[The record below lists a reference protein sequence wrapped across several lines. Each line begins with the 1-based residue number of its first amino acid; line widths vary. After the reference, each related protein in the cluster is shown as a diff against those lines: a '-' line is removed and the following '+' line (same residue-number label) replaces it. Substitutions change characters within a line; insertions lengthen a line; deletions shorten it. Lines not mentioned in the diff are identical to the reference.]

1 MQWNRNACN
10 GQASFPISNGNDAV
24 SAEDNACNV
33 LNIMSGSPLADIRYR
48 LTHYCVEMCRLVLL
62 YFLFEHIV
70 APQCTHWEP
79 WAISLICLTALSVL
93 IVFVSQFMSLH
104 LMQSTTHFGFCLEQ
118 VVCAP

>member
-33 LNIMSGSPLADIRYR
+33 LNI
-48 LTHYCVEMCRLVLL
+48 
-62 YFLFEHIV
+62 IV